1 MSIINIILEPK
12 RGLIRGFVFA
22 LFALTLSGC
31 AVGSVAGAAV
41 SLVSG
46 TVTAAADVTS
56 SVVGGVA
63 DAVTPD
69 SDGETTD

>member
-1 MSIINIILEPK
+1 MSIMNIILEPK
-12 RGLIRGFVFA
+12 RGLIRGFVFT

-46 TVTAAADVTS
+46 TVTGAAEVTS

-69 SDGETTD
+69 SDSETTE

>member
-1 MSIINIILEPK
+1 MSIMNIILEPK
-12 RGLIRGFVFA
+12 RGLVRGFVFA

-31 AVGSVAGAAV
+31 AAGSVAGAAV

-56 SVVGGVA
+56 SVVGGVS

-69 SDGETTD
+69 SDSETTE